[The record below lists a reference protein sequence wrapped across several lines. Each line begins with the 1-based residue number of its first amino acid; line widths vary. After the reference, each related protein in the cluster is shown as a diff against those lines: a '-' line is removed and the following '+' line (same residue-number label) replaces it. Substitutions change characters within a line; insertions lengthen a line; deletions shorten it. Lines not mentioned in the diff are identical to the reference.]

1 MATSPPCDKNRHH
14 SPHSAAIYA
23 ACVVILND
31 VRTSALLL
39 LSTVALVPLT
49 GCHSK
54 PASAAEANREAVAQ
68 VNDARRDLAQIPPPS
83 KTLYMSVNS
92 ISGWQ
97 NPSLTVQEKMITLH
111 VLMPDAN
118 PSDLGK
124 GTMLRPEAARRQIL
138 NIDPTN
144 LAEALNAIPKE
155 AWPYGRVVAIE
166 EAHEAPE
173 AARRQLRINME
184 KAMDTLSSIGVVADE
199 WNNGR
204 PVGVR

>member
-1 MATSPPCDKNRHH
+1 
-14 SPHSAAIYA
+14 
-23 ACVVILND
+23 
-31 VRTSALLL
+31 
-39 LSTVALVPLT
+39 
-49 GCHSK
+49 
-54 PASAAEANREAVAQ
+54 
-68 VNDARRDLAQIPPPS
+68 
-83 KTLYMSVNS
+83 MSVNNLDE
-92 ISGWQ
+92 WH
-97 NPSLTVQEKMITLH
+97 NPSLTVQEKMISLH

-166 EAHEAPE
+166 EAHDAP
-173 AARRQLRINME
+173 ASARPQLRRTIE
-184 KAMDTLSSIGVVADE
+184 SAIDTLQSIGVVADE
-199 WNNGR
+199 WSNNK

>member
-1 MATSPPCDKNRHH
+1 MPEQTRFRSG
-14 SPHSAAIYA
+14 SS
-23 ACVVILND
+23 
-31 VRTSALLL
+31 
-39 LSTVALVPLT
+39 
-49 GCHSK
+49 
-54 PASAAEANREAVAQ
+54 REAAAQ

-83 KTLYMSVNS
+83 KTLYMSVSS

-138 NIDPTN
+138 NIDPSN

-166 EAHEAPE
+166 EAHDAPE
-173 AARRQLRINME
+173 VARRQLRINME
-184 KAMDTLSSIGVVADE
+184 KAMDTLNSIGVVADE
-199 WNNGR
+199 WNNDR

>member
-1 MATSPPCDKNRHH
+1 MGCV
-14 SPHSAAIYA
+14 AI
-23 ACVVILND
+23 LSD

-39 LSTVALVPLT
+39 LSAVSLVPLT
-49 GCHSK
+49 GCHSR
-54 PASAAEANREAVAQ
+54 PASAAEASREAAAQ

-83 KTLYMSVNS
+83 KTLYMSVSS
-92 ISGWQ
+92 IAGWQ

-138 NIDPTN
+138 NIDPVN

-166 EAHEAPE
+166 EAHDAPE
-173 AARRQLRINME
+173 AARRQLRINVE
-184 KAMDTLSSIGVVADE
+184 KAMDTLNSIGVVADE

-204 PVGVR
+204 PIGVR